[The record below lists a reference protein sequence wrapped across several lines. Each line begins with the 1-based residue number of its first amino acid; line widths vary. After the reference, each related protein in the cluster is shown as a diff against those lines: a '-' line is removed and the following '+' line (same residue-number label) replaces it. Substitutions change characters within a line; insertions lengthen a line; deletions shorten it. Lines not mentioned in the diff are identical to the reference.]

1 MKGDY
6 EFMASRLFDKL
17 RAKMFLRQVMHG
29 ISRESCELG
38 QEVMLAKGANVS
50 GAELRNQF
58 CCYFLESRFGC
69 FRQNHPSEPT
79 RETI

>member
-29 ISRESCELG
+29 LSRESCELG

-50 GAELRNQF
+50 
-58 CCYFLESRFGC
+58 
-69 FRQNHPSEPT
+69 
-79 RETI
+79 